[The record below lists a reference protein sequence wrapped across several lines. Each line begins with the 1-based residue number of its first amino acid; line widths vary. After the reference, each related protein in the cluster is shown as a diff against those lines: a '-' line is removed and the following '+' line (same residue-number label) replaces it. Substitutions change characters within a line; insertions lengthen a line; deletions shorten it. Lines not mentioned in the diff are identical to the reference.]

1 MKTFVISSQRN
12 KKINLDISFTRTSN
26 QHLVIF
32 SHGFKGF
39 KDWGPFNYISNC
51 FADANLNFLKFNF
64 SFNGVQEEKPLEFT
78 DLDAFG
84 NNNFSIEL
92 EDLENVIDWAHTEL
106 KGKVNVNEIYLLGH
120 SRGGGISILIA
131 SVNPKVKK
139 LISWASVC
147 DFERRIE
154 NDRVSIWKEKG
165 VVYVFNSRTNQQMP
179 LYYQFYQDYIANKSK
194 FSIPNACRMLSMPT
208 LIIHGDSDQTV
219 DYSEAIELHT
229 SVKNARLLQVPNSDH
244 VFNAKHPFDEKLIPN
259 QLKIVI
265 DESISFLKN

>member
-1 MKTFVISSQRN
+1 MSR
-12 KKINLDISFTRTSN
+12 
-26 QHLVIF
+26 
-32 SHGFKGF
+32 
-39 KDWGPFNYISNC
+39 C
-51 FADANLNFLKFNF
+51 FQNLNLIHKF
-64 SFNGVQEEKPLEFT
+64 
-78 DLDAFG
+78 
-84 NNNFSIEL
+84 
-92 EDLENVIDWAHTEL
+92 
-106 KGKVNVNEIYLLGH
+106 
-120 SRGGGISILIA
+120 
-131 SVNPKVKK
+131 
-139 LISWASVC
+139 
-147 DFERRIE
+147 
-154 NDRVSIWKEKG
+154 
-165 VVYVFNSRTNQQMP
+165 